1 MTETNITTLTR
12 FGDAP
17 YFVFCDHA
25 SNALP
30 QDMNCL
36 GMPEDML
43 NTHIAWD
50 IGSGSVADSLARK
63 LGATL
68 FRCEFSRL
76 LIDVNRALTA
86 PDLIPAVSDKIP
98 VPGNQ
103 MISEADKAARIEA
116 YHAPYHER
124 LEGALQE
131 MLSKHDHPFIISIH
145 SFTHRL
151 MGGQEDRPWHIG
163 FLWREDEANARAMM
177 EVLERQS
184 GWRIGDNEPYDA
196 REFNYSVDR
205 HIGPRN
211 LSHVTIEVRQDII
224 SDNHG
229 IEVVADH
236 LANGA
241 LAVTSENIAPHK
253 REE

>member
-1 MTETNITTLTR
+1 MTDLNISTLIR

-25 SNALP
+25 SNMTPPDLH
-30 QDMNCL
+30 CL
-36 GMPEDML
+36 GMPEDMMQ
-43 NTHIAWD
+43 THIAWD
-50 IGSGSVADSLARK
+50 IGAGAVAEALARK
-63 LGATL
+63 LNATY

-76 LIDVNRALTA
+76 LIDPNRDLTV
-86 PDLIPAVSDKIP
+86 PDLIPSQSDRIP

-103 MISEADKAARIEA
+103 ELSEEEKQQRIGA
-116 YHAPYHER
+116 YHAPYHDQLDSALEDIIER
-124 LEGALQE
+124 HEN
-131 MLSKHDHPFIISIH
+131 PFIISVH

-151 MGGQEDRPWHIG
+151 MGAQQDRPWRIG
-163 FLWREDEANARAMM
+163 LLWREDEASAHAMM
-177 EVLERQS
+177 DYLRRET

-224 SDNHG
+224 TDERG
-229 IEVVADH
+229 VEEVADH
-236 LANGA
+236 
-241 LAVTSENIAPHK
+241 IAGGTQFIMSRTTP
-253 REE
+253 